1 MKKIILLSLILFFIL
16 CCGPKQE
23 KIEKTLEDGV
33 EVIVNHLEPYRI
45 KGERSILSLEKEF
58 TIDTER
64 DEIARLGLTD
74 IGGFFD
80 ADSEGNI
87 YLLNLKSGENIIFV
101 FDKEG
106 NLVRSFGRKGQ
117 GPGELQAQP
126 SGFLSLSVTF
136 KDEIAISDQNNHKIS
151 FFRRDGSLIK
161 EIKLDSN
168 IGFAIPL
175 ENGNYL
181 ILKGVINPQGEYI
194 NQNLLILC
202 NGKLEEIKELDRQSV
217 PNPIIGKRLKG
228 IYYVFSWNVAKQ
240 EIYTGFQERGYEI
253 FVYDFEGKI
262 IRKIKKQYKPLPVPE
277 EYKKKFMK
285 QFEAPIFDPIRSKI
299 YFPDSMPPFH
309 AFFTDDEGRLFVM
322 TYERGENP
330 GEYMYDIFNPDGLFI
345 ARKSLK
351 IYNDENFLY
360 AKIRDSRLYCINEKE
375 SGYKELVVYK
385 VRWEL

>member
-1 MKKIILLSLILFFIL
+1 MKKIIHLFLILFFAL

-23 KIEKTLEDGV
+23 KIEKITENGV

-45 KGERSILSLEKEF
+45 KGERSILSIEKEF

-64 DEIARLGLTD
+64 DEIAKLGLTD

-80 ADSEGNI
+80 VDSEGNI
-87 YLLNLKSGENIIFV
+87 YLLSPKSGENIVFV
-101 FDKEG
+101 FDKDG
-106 NLVRSFGRKGQ
+106 GLVRSFGRKGR
-117 GPGELQAQP
+117 GPGELQVRP
-126 SGFLSLSVTF
+126 SGSLFLNVTL
-136 KDEIAISDQNNHKIS
+136 KNEIAISDQNNNKIS

-161 EIKLDSN
+161 ETKLDSR
-168 IGFAIPL
+168 IGFAMPL

-181 ILKGVINPQGEYI
+181 ILKSVLNPQADYLS
-194 NQNLLILC
+194 QNLLILC
-202 NGKLEEIKELDRQSV
+202 SGKLEEIKELDKQSV

-228 IYYVFSWNVAKQ
+228 FYYVFSWSVAKQ
-240 EIYTGFQERGYEI
+240 KIYTGFQERGYEL
-253 FVYDFEGKI
+253 FVYDFEGKM
-262 IRKIKKQYKPLPVPE
+262 IRKIKKQHKPVPVSK
-277 EYKKKFMK
+277 EYKKNYMK

-299 YFPDSMPPFH
+299 YFPDSMPAFH

-330 GEYMYDIFNPDGLFI
+330 GEYIYDIFNPEGLFI
-345 ARKSLK
+345 GRKSLK

-360 AKIRDSRLYCINEKE
+360 AKIKDGRLYCINEKE

-385 VRWEL
+385 MRWEK